1 MGTNYSKNLKP
12 IKNCDVACQENRK
25 KRRLYSNMKKQKVLS
40 VVTTNE
46 YNKAKNKYYTYLH
59 GPSWIKN
66 KNLKRDNSKLKTK
79 YDKKLQQ
86 YDTEFKSLAKYFMDS
101 VFLLK
106 NQKKVI
112 NKNKVFTQ
120 VKDNK
125 LQIQKDNMENLD
137 IQISTANRN
146 INFSKKEQSDLEN
159 SLKSLKYLFY
169 CIATLVSIC
178 ILFIII
184 TEVKKRYGKS
194 SIPTN
199 IRQ

>member
-1 MGTNYSKNLKP
+1 MGTNYSRNLKP
-12 IKNCDVACQENRK
+12 IKSCDVECQEIK
-25 KRRLYSNMKKQKVLS
+25 KKDRLYSNMKTQRGLS
-40 VVTTNE
+40 LSFTQE
-46 YNKAKNKYYTYLH
+46 YNKAKDKYYTYLH

-66 KNLKRDNSKLKTK
+66 KNLKSENSKLKTK

-101 VFLLK
+101 LFLLK

-125 LQIQKDNMENLD
+125 LQTQKDNMENLD
-137 IQISTANRN
+137 IQISTTNRN
-146 INFSKKEQSDLEN
+146 INFSKKEQDNLEN
-159 SLKSLKYLFY
+159 TLRSLKYLFY
-169 CIATLVSIC
+169 CITTLVGIS

-184 TEVKKRYGKS
+184 TEVKKRYGKT

-199 IRQ
+199 TQQ

>member
-1 MGTNYSKNLKP
+1 MGTNYSRNLRP
-12 IKNCDVACQENRK
+12 VKNCNVKCQEIK
-25 KRRLYSNMKKQKVLS
+25 KKNRLYSNMKRQKKLS
-40 VVTTNE
+40 KVFTYE
-46 YNKAKNKYYTYLH
+46 YDKAKNKYYTFLH

-66 KNLKRDNSKLKTK
+66 KNLKSENSKLKTK

-101 VFLLK
+101 LFLLK

-125 LQIQKDNMENLD
+125 LQTQKDNMENLD
-137 IQISTANRN
+137 IQISTVNRN
-146 INFSKKEQSDLEN
+146 INFSKKERDDMEN
-159 SLKSLKYLFY
+159 SLRSLKNLFY
-169 CIATLVSIC
+169 CITTLVGVSI
-178 ILFIII
+178 LLIII
-184 TEVKKRYGKS
+184 SEVKNRYGKS

-199 IRQ
+199 IQQ

>member
-1 MGTNYSKNLKP
+1 MGTNYSRNLKP

-25 KRRLYSNMKKQKVLS
+25 KRRLYSNMKKHKKLS
-40 VVTTNE
+40 KAFTNE
-46 YNKAKNKYYTYLH
+46 YNKSKNKYYTYLH
-59 GPSWIKN
+59 GPSWTKN
-66 KNLKRDNSKLKTK
+66 KNLKSENSKLKTK

-101 VFLLK
+101 LFLLK

-125 LQIQKDNMENLD
+125 LQTQKDNMENLD
-137 IQISTANRN
+137 IQISTTNRN
-146 INFSKKEQSDLEN
+146 INFSKKEQDNLEN
-159 SLKSLKYLFY
+159 TLRSLKYLFY
-169 CIATLVSIC
+169 CITTLVGIS
-178 ILFIII
+178 ILFII
-184 TEVKKRYGKS
+184 TEVKKRYGKT

-199 IRQ
+199 IQQ